1 MTLLN
6 KLKIGA
12 IILCSLMLLDGT
24 PMVGASES
32 TAGGDTGDIIEMLTK
47 ELKLNK
53 NQSKD
58 LGAEIERFVSTLD
71 RLKRDQEKE
80 DADPDDLIRG
90 AKEAQEEYLK
100 AVKSILTPAQFDQY
114 NAIREKAVRGMFL
127 DLAEIQLMDLQPKL
141 GLTDGQIT
149 QLTPILGDAM
159 FQVIN
164 LAWQNAGKRLRLGQ
178 KIKLKKKLK
187 HIQKDTRNAVSK
199 VLTGAQLD
207 AWDKYK
213 EQMQQQKKK

>member
-1 MTLLN
+1 MA
-6 KLKIGA
+6 GA
-12 IILCSLMLLDGT
+12 AEPAD
-24 PMVGASES
+24 
-32 TAGGDTGDIIEMLTK
+32 GGDTGDIIEMLTR

-53 NQSKD
+53 TQSGD
-58 LGAEIERFVSTLD
+58 LGVEIERFVNTLD

-80 DADPDDLIRG
+80 DADPDDLIHG

-114 NAIREKAVRGMFL
+114 NTIREKAVRGMFL

-141 GLTDGQIT
+141 NLTDGQIT
-149 QLTPILGDAM
+149 QLTPILGNTM
-159 FQVIN
+159 FQVIH

-187 HIQKDTRNAVSK
+187 HIQKDTRDAVSK
-199 VLTGAQLD
+199 VLTGAQLE

-213 EQMQQQKKK
+213 EQMQQQQKKK